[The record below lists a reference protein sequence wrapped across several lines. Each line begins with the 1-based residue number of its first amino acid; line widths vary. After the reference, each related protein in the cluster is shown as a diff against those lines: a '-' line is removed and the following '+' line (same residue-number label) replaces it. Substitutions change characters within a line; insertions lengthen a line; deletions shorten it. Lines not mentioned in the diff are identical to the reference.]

1 MQRGHRGTVRPVLGT
16 GRQLDLNSGVLLLPT
31 LIACAQTAAI
41 DATGSGVGGVRVGWD
56 PRPLVAP
63 PGATGPGNVGS
74 TVARAWQACT
84 VHSCTHIQSTA
95 CAMSYTHTHVQSPVA
110 MRYHAC
116 DSTAQHFR
124 QHMHA
129 YNSSLPGCPWG
140 CSRPTYPSPS
150 STHRQFTGGR
160 VFFSLPVH
168 GLHRPAHTTAP
179 AAVHD
184 VRPRPRV
191 SQHRSTASVVLVVL
205 REPWLS
211 GLTLW
216 VCALYYTESLSA
228 GRAFSPLNFIH
239 SNQWRVLI
247 PAKRVH
253 CVDCPAM
260 IVSWL
265 CRWRWRCRPP
275 VLTASY
281 WLIVCVWH

>member
-1 MQRGHRGTVRPVLGT
+1 MLH
-16 GRQLDLNSGVLLLPT
+16 
-31 LIACAQTAAI
+31 
-41 DATGSGVGGVRVGWD
+41 
-56 PRPLVAP
+56 
-63 PGATGPGNVGS
+63 
-74 TVARAWQACT
+74 AWQGGPAP
-84 VHSCTHIQSTA
+84 HLPRASTPA
-95 CAMSYTHTHVQSPVA
+95 VA
-110 MRYHAC
+110 EVLPRR
-116 DSTAQHFR
+116 QR
-124 QHMHA
+124 QHCTALQAAHA
-129 YNSSLPGCPWG
+129 RL
-140 CSRPTYPSPS
+140 
-150 STHRQFTGGR
+150 QL
-160 VFFSLPVH
+160 LPVH

-205 REPWLS
+205 REHWLS

-216 VCALYYTESLSA
+216 VCALYCTESLSA

-253 CVDCPAM
+253 CVHCPAM

-265 CRWRWRCRPP
+265 CEEDACRWRCRPP

-281 WLIVCVWH
+281 WLIVCVALICSMNSSDMRFAAL